1 MFNTSSIP
9 MVGDFVRESL
19 DLHLFMA
26 RIMKE
31 HAIFMQIGFLPKD
44 VTYAAQA
51 ENFKCQYDELLKEAI
66 MLSDCTASE
75 NVLRSGELVTDK
87 TLGAEQKTQELTGI
101 CIECGLTIEELK
113 LNPDP
118 GTIPQEIVPNIQA
131 LNEKA
136 RVLTVSFAEFK
147 AMVLDQVT
155 KCCLFTNLLPSQYYH
170 IHKEA
175 VFYLK
180 LINRLQNNQFVNNR
194 VELYEQKV
202 FWDDIMGEHAEV
214 ISHLLDPTE
223 KELVHKAQDFARQFK
238 HLGQK
243 LKGGGVRATQLETL
257 REENIQ
263 ATLGIANFK
272 AASTDLLLG
281 CQIQSMLTPLIT
293 DHTLREAYHYLRI
306 LKTLKLVYL
315 GRG

>member
-1 MFNTSSIP
+1 MTSSIP

-31 HAIFMQIGFLPKD
+31 HATFMQIGFLPKD
-44 VTYAAQA
+44 VTYTAQA
-51 ENFKCQYDELLKEAI
+51 EEFKCQYDEILKEAI

-75 NVLRSGELVTDK
+75 RVLQSGELVTDK

-101 CIECGLTIEELK
+101 YIECSLTVEELK
-113 LNPDP
+113 FSSDP
-118 GTIPQEIVPNIQA
+118 GTIPQEIIPNVQA

-136 RVLTVSFAEFK
+136 KILTTSFAEFK
-147 AMVLDQVT
+147 AMILDQVT
-155 KCCLFTNLLPSQYYH
+155 KCCLFTNLLPSQYFH

-175 VFYLK
+175 LFYLK
-180 LINRLQNNQFVNNR
+180 LINRLQNNQFVNSR

-202 FWDDIMGEHAEV
+202 FWDDIMGEHAQV
-214 ISHLLDPTE
+214 ISHYLDPSE
-223 KELVHKAQDFARQFK
+223 KNLISKAKDFDRLFK
-238 HLGQK
+238 RLEQK
-243 LKGGGVRATQLETL
+243 LKGERARATQLEQL
-257 REENIQ
+257 RQENIQ
-263 ATLGIANFK
+263 ATTAIANFK
-272 AASTDLLLG
+272 AISTDLLLG
-281 CQIQSMLTPLIT
+281 CQIRSMLTPLLT
-293 DHTLREAYHYLRI
+293 DHTLREAYYYLRI